1 MALISV
7 ITLPNGQSY
16 DLRDNKAGH
25 FLGTTET
32 AISAGAIGNSI
43 VVGST
48 TYYLNPTDS
57 QTALRDQDIV
67 IYNNLVFLANITK
80 STTNTGTWKQLT
92 FASEAPLVNGVTVD
106 GTSVVNSSTKIAD
119 LDTTGASGGSGATAP
134 YAASTNP
141 VATKAYVDAND
152 KIQGVKVNGTAL
164 TPDSSKNV
172 NITAIPATI
181 ITAGA
186 LVDGVTAKTQA
197 QTDNS
202 TKLATTAYVRT
213 AVEELPQA
221 MIFRGTLGTG
231 GTITSLPTAA
241 ANTVG
246 DVYQVIVA
254 GTYASQSA
262 KVGDLF
268 VCAQTPGSS
277 PAAYSWVLVP
287 SGNEHDGT
295 VTNVATGVGLT
306 GGPITDTGTIKANL
320 SSETSLGTLGT
331 TTDLLAVGVDSS
343 GKLAVSAK
351 QATDGTYNSST
362 NKLATQSTVK
372 TAIEALDVT
381 GEASVSATKTI
392 ASWSET
398 NGKVAITTQD
408 ISIPVSQ
415 VNNVTATSTVYGV
428 ANASGKIVT
437 GLNVATPSSTAPS
450 GAIVPV
456 AYDSATETLSLKYI
470 TVSDVTPTST
480 SNVVCKTSS

>member
-16 DLRDNKAGH
+16 DLRDNRAGH

-32 AISAGAIGNSI
+32 AIAAGAIGDSI
-43 VVGST
+43 TVGST
-48 TYYLNPTDS
+48 TYYLNPTGS
-57 QTALRDQDIV
+57 QATLRDQDIV

-80 STTNTGTWKQLT
+80 GTTNTGTWKQLT
-92 FASEAPLVNGVTVD
+92 FASEAPPVNGVMVD
-106 GTSVVNSSTKIAD
+106 GTSVVDGTTKIAD

-164 TPDSSKNV
+164 TPDSNKDV
-172 NITAIPATI
+172 DITAIPATI

-186 LVDGVTAKTQA
+186 LVDGITATTQA

-202 TKLATTAYVRT
+202 TKLATTAYVRA

-231 GTITSLPTAA
+231 GTFTTLPTATA
-241 ANTVG
+241 DTVG

-254 GTYASQSA
+254 GTYESQSA

-268 VCAQTPGSS
+268 VCAQEPGSS
-277 PAAYSWVLVP
+277 PATYSWVLVP
-287 SGNEHDGT
+287 SGNEPDGT

-320 SSETSLGTLGT
+320 NSETSLGTLGE
-331 TTDLLAVGVDSS
+331 TTDLLAVGVDSD
-343 GKLAVSAK
+343 GKLAVSVK
-351 QATDGTYNSST
+351 QETNGIYNSST
-362 NKLATQSTVK
+362 NKLATESTVT

-381 GEASVSATKTI
+381 GDASVSATKTI

-398 NGKVAITTQD
+398 DGKVAITTQD

-415 VNNVTATSTVYGV
+415 VSDVTADTTINSVSSS
-428 ANASGKIVT
+428 AA
-437 GLNVATPSSTAPS
+437 SSTATTNELS
-450 GAIVPV
+450 YYS
-456 AYDSATETLSLKYI
+456 YDDLTETLTLNKLI
-470 TVSDVTPTST
+470 GAPTA
-480 SNVVCKTSS
+480 NVVCKTSTSS